1 VKLNKKLIKK
11 RYKKIKQIEIKRT
24 RTKIKTKNKL
34 NDTFIFW
41 QGEERDKREKRRKK
55 IQQNPN
61 TSPFCTHAALIG
73 RKHQDAFN
81 VAPKSDIWRWG
92 GCLA

>member
-1 VKLNKKLIKK
+1 MTPLYFGK
-11 RYKKIKQIEIKRT
+11 
-24 RTKIKTKNKL
+24 
-34 NDTFIFW
+34 
-41 QGEERDKREKRRKK
+41 GKRETKERKEEKK

-61 TSPFCTHAALIG
+61 TSPLCTHAALIG